1 MMSENSSFSN
11 FIALQKNITKR
22 RKWLVVLAFVTYLL
36 YNVGFLLLFL
46 SQNSQRGLKRSSLI
60 LNAANVLGPY
70 SMNGIITAVGSVL
83 LAIEGFRWLSN
94 RQMLDF
100 YESQPFSRNAHFIA
114 VYINSAL
121 ILFLS
126 HFTGTLLGLLS
137 MAAYRVCSVKAV
149 ESAFFCLGLDL
160 TIFLAIFSVSV
171 LAVMLTGN
179 LVVSVL
185 ATIVLLVF
193 EPAFKMSLNFCM
205 RLLPNFGGSEIS
217 YHGIFSP
224 ILSLGRQGGIGIPEN
239 LFCAAIVTAAAF
251 ALYHFRRNEDAGKT
265 VPLKAVRVIAKIL
278 LILLLSLLI
287 GVSCYGSSG
296 TLRDS
301 VIAIIISAVLIGGL
315 METIYN
321 SDVRKAFRG
330 MGYTAI
336 GCILSLAIL
345 LSCGLDFFG
354 YGHWVPD
361 KSQVVSAWIGP
372 SGSNKFES
380 KYMELTDIDAVN
392 ALLKAGENK
401 EDDEDTLY
409 SVQIAYRMKSGKVK
423 ARNVSIPSSS
433 EDLMKKI
440 IDSKKF
446 REGYFTVY
454 HDEKIRNHLRSAYI
468 SYQNFDYSADAD
480 GSRMAENPKVYEKI
494 RTAYM
499 KDLESYNYETEA
511 YKSEIGEI
519 TVDLTLGGR
528 QTEYCEIPVYQSF
541 TNTIEVLKDNDLYV
555 EPAELTEETN
565 TYGSFYVHPEK
576 LSY

>member
-11 FIALQKNITKR
+11 FMALQKNITKR

-36 YNVGFLLLFL
+36 YNVGFLLLYL
-46 SQNSQRGLKRSSLI
+46 SSNIQAGLRRSALI
-60 LNAANVLGPY
+60 SEAATVPGPY

-114 VYINSAL
+114 VYVNSAL

-126 HFTGTLLGLLS
+126 HFTGTALGLLS

-160 TIFLAIFSVSV
+160 TIFLAIFSVSA

-205 RLLPNFGGSEIS
+205 RLLPNFGGSGIS

-224 ILSLGRQGGIGIPEN
+224 ILSLQKQAGIGIPEN
-239 LFCAAIVTAAAF
+239 LICAAIVTAAAF
-251 ALYHFRRNEDAGKT
+251 ALYHFRKNEDAGKT

-278 LILLLSLLI
+278 LILLASLLI
-287 GVSCYGSSG
+287 GVSCYGGTG

-315 METIYN
+315 MEAIYN
-321 SDVRKAFRG
+321 SDIRKAFRG

-372 SGSNKFES
+372 SGSSKFES

-392 ALLKAGENK
+392 ALLKAGENT
-401 EDDEDTLY
+401 EADEDTLY
-409 SVQIAYRMKSGKVK
+409 SVEIAYRMKNGKVK

-440 IDSKKF
+440 IDSKEF

-454 HDEKIRNHLRSAYI
+454 HDEKIRKNLKTAYI
-468 SYQNFDYSADAD
+468 SYQNFDYSADAE
-480 GSRMAENPKVYEKI
+480 GSHVAKNPKVYEKI
-494 RTAYM
+494 RTAYL
-499 KDLESYNYETEA
+499 KDLEGYNYETEA

-519 TVDLTLGGR
+519 TVDLTMGGR

-555 EPAELTEETN
+555 EPAELSEDTN
-565 TYGSFYVHPEK
+565 RGGSFYVYPEK

>member
-11 FIALQKNITKR
+11 FMALQKNITKR

-36 YNVGFLLLFL
+36 YNVGFLLLYL
-46 SQNSQRGLKRSSLI
+46 SSNIQAGLRKSALI
-60 LNAANVLGPY
+60 SAAATVPGPY

-100 YESQPFSRNAHFIA
+100 YESQPFTRNEHFFA
-114 VYINSAL
+114 VYVNSAL
-121 ILFLS
+121 ILSFSHLS
-126 HFTGTLLGLLS
+126 GTVFGLLS
-137 MAAYRVCSVKAV
+137 MAAYRVCSLKAV
-149 ESAFFCLGLDL
+149 ETAFFCLGLDL

-185 ATIVLLVF
+185 ATIVLLAF

-205 RLLPNFGGSEIS
+205 RLLPNFGGSGIS
-217 YHGIFSP
+217 YYGIFSP
-224 ILSLGRQGGIGIPEN
+224 ILSLQKQAGIGIPEN
-239 LFCAAIVTAAAF
+239 LICAAIVTAAAF
-251 ALYHFRRNEDAGKT
+251 ALYHFRKNEDAGKT

-278 LILLLSLLI
+278 LVLLLSLLI
-287 GVSCYGSSG
+287 GVSCYGGSG
-296 TLRDS
+296 TLKDS
-301 VIAIIISAVLIGGL
+301 VIAIIVSAVLIGGL
-315 METIYN
+315 MEAIYN
-321 SDVRKAFRG
+321 SDIRKAFRG

-372 SGSNKFES
+372 SGSSKFES
-380 KYMELTDIDAVN
+380 RYMELTDIDTVN
-392 ALLKAGENK
+392 ALLKAGENT
-401 EDDEDTLY
+401 ETDEDTLY
-409 SVQIAYRMKSGKVK
+409 SVEIAYRMKNGKVK

-433 EDLMKKI
+433 ENLMKKI
-440 IDSKKF
+440 IDSKEFK
-446 REGYFTVY
+446 EGYFTVY
-454 HDEKIRNHLRSAYI
+454 HDKKIRNNLKSAYI
-468 SYQNFDYSADAD
+468 SYQNFDYSADAE
-480 GSRMAENPKVYEKI
+480 GRRMAKNPKVYEKI
-494 RTAYM
+494 RTAYL
-499 KDLESYNYETEA
+499 KDLEDYNYETEA

-519 TVDLTLGGR
+519 TVDLNLGGW
-528 QTEYCEIPVYQSF
+528 QAEYCQIPVYQSF

-555 EPAELTEETN
+555 EPAELSEDTN
-565 TYGSFYVHPEK
+565 SGGSFYVHPEK

>member
-36 YNVGFLLLFL
+36 YNVGFLLLYL
-46 SQNSQRGLKRSSLI
+46 SSNIQAGLRKSALI
-60 LNAANVLGPY
+60 SAAATVPGPY

-100 YESQPFSRNAHFIA
+100 YESQPFTRNEHFFA
-114 VYINSAL
+114 VYVNSAL
-121 ILFLS
+121 ILFFSHLS
-126 HFTGTLLGLLS
+126 GTVFGLLS
-137 MAAYRVCSVKAV
+137 MAGYRVCSVKAV
-149 ESAFFCLGLDL
+149 ETAFFCLGMDL

-185 ATIVLLVF
+185 ATIVLLAF

-205 RLLPNFGGSEIS
+205 RLLPNFGGSGIS
-217 YHGIFSP
+217 YYGIFSP
-224 ILSLGRQGGIGIPEN
+224 ILSLQKQAGIGIPEN
-239 LFCAAIVTAAAF
+239 LICAAIVTAAAF
-251 ALYHFRRNEDAGKT
+251 ALYHFRKNEDAGKT

-278 LILLLSLLI
+278 LVLLLSLLI
-287 GVSCYGSSG
+287 GVSCYGGSG
-296 TLRDS
+296 TLKDS
-301 VIAIIISAVLIGGL
+301 VIAIIVSAVLIGGL
-315 METIYN
+315 MEAIYN
-321 SDVRKAFRG
+321 SDIRKAFRG

-372 SGSNKFES
+372 SGSSKFES
-380 KYMELTDIDAVN
+380 RYMELTDIDTVN
-392 ALLKAGENK
+392 ALLKAGENT
-401 EDDEDTLY
+401 ETDEDTLY
-409 SVQIAYRMKSGKVK
+409 SVEIAYRMKNGKVK

-433 EDLMKKI
+433 ENLMKKI
-440 IDSKKF
+440 IDSKEFK
-446 REGYFTVY
+446 EGYFTVY
-454 HDEKIRNHLRSAYI
+454 HDEKIRNNLKSAYI
-468 SYQNFDYSADAD
+468 SYQNFDYSADAE
-480 GSRMAENPKVYEKI
+480 GRRMAKNPKVYEKI
-494 RTAYM
+494 RTAYL
-499 KDLESYNYETEA
+499 KDLEDYNYETEA

-519 TVDLTLGGR
+519 SVDLNLGGW
-528 QTEYCEIPVYQSF
+528 QAEYCQIPVYQSF

-555 EPAELTEETN
+555 EPAELSEDTN
-565 TYGSFYVHPEK
+565 SGGSFYVHPEK